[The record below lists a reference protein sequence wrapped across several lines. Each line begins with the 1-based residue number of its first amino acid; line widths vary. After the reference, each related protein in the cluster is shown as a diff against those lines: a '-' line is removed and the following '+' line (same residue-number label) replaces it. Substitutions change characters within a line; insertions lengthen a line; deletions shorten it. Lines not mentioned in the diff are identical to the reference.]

1 MSLYDSQKE
10 HQMKDISFIAGTDYE
25 IEFQFYVGINPAD
38 VAGSTCKWLLSEY
51 GQPESVIYS
60 APCTIKTNTNN
71 INTFVITIPRDI
83 TKNLYGL
90 YLHQIELRD
99 VEGKIIRPAQGTIN
113 IIKAIPGI

>member
-1 MSLYDSQKE
+1 
-10 HQMKDISFIAGTDYE
+10 MKDISFIAGTDYE